1 MTERIT
7 VAIDGPAG
15 SGKSTIARLLARRLG
30 YVYVDTG
37 AMYRTVTL
45 AALRRGL
52 DPASAGPESL
62 AKVAREALI
71 ELEATPD
78 GLRVSLDGQRVGESI
93 RTPEIASL
101 TSRYTANSAGVR
113 EELVRRQREMGRRG
127 GVVMEG
133 RDITTVVF
141 PDAQLKVYLDC
152 SVEERVRRRSRQ
164 FTQQGIAFDAAGLAS
179 EIERRDDED
188 RNRPIGALKQA
199 LGAVKVLS
207 DGKQPDE
214 IVDEIME
221 RLPQAVRP
229 D

>member
-1 MTERIT
+1 MPERIT

-52 DPASAGPESL
+52 DPAAAGPEAL
-62 AKVAREALI
+62 AQVAREADI
-71 ELEATPD
+71 RLEATPD
-78 GLRVSLDGQRVGESI
+78 GLRVSLDGQGVGESI
-93 RTPEIASL
+93 RTPEVSSL
-101 TSRYTANSAGVR
+101 TSRYTANSPGVR
-113 EELVRRQREMGRRG
+113 EELVRRQREMGSQG

-141 PDAQLKVYLDC
+141 PGAELKVFLDC
-152 SVEERVRRRSRQ
+152 SVEERVRRRSLQ
-164 FTQQGIAFDAAGLAS
+164 FKQQGIAFDAEGLKR

-188 RNRPIGALKQA
+188 RSRPIGALKLA
-199 LGAVKVLS
+199 PGAVKVLS
-207 DGKQPDE
+207 DGKQPEAIVEE
-214 IVDEIME
+214 IVGH
-221 RLPQAVRP
+221 LPQAARP
-229 D
+229 A